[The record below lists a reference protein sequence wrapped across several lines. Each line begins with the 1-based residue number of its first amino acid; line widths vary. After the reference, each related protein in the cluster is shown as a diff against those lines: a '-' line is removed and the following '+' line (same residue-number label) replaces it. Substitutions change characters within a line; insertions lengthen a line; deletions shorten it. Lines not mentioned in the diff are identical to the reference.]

1 MPDIIKFCHWSYKQ
15 QGLGKQGTDP
25 LQTLKD
31 IIAIYSWHPSAAL
44 SLHARLHSFSEAD
57 FYKLETDKA
66 VLRMPAMRLSVHM
79 LPRETAAYIFA
90 ATVPPATDPV
100 WEKRYS
106 QPGRKIPSEHYKEW
120 RSLILKVATK
130 PLTVAEIKE
139 KTDIPDELTKFLLN
153 RMGYEG
159 DILRVGAESLRSN
172 IVSYVATRSWAK
184 ETLDRPSNEK
194 ALAWL
199 AAEYLRAFGPARVK
213 DFQWWA
219 GITAAKAKTAIA
231 ANDTTDIGDKYLL
244 PTKDLKAYESFKLPK
259 ADSIDILPQWDSYI
273 MGYAPD
279 GRERFVSPDM
289 QGNIY
294 GALGATAGNGLGTIL
309 INGSAHGSWNAR
321 FTGSK
326 MDIALNMFEKT
337 TVKANKEIDAQFQEI
352 ALLLKAK
359 TVSFQKK

>member
-1 MPDIIKFCHWSYKQ
+1 MSDIIKFRHWSYAHQ
-15 QGLGKQGTDP
+15 LLGKQGTNP
-25 LQTLKD
+25 LQALKN

-44 SLHARLHSFSEAD
+44 SLHARLHSFSEED
-57 FYKLETDKA
+57 FYKLETQKTA
-66 VLRMPAMRLSVHM
+66 LRMPAMRLSVHM
-79 LPRETAAYIFA
+79 LPKETAAYIFA
-90 ATVPPATDPV
+90 ATVPPTSDPI

-106 QPGRKIPSEHYKEW
+106 QPGRKIPSGHYKEW
-120 RSLILKVATK
+120 RSLILKTATE

-139 KTDIPDELTKFLLN
+139 KTNIPDELTKFLLN

-184 ETLDRPSNEK
+184 ETLDRPNNEK
-194 ALAWL
+194 ALTWL

-219 GITAAKAKTAIA
+219 GITATKAKVAIA
-231 ANDTTDIGDKYLL
+231 SNDTLDIGDKYLL
-244 PTKDLKAYESFKLPK
+244 LTNNLKAYESFKLPK
-259 ADSIDILPQWDSYI
+259 TDSVDILPQWDSYI

-279 GRERFVSPDM
+279 GRKRFVSQDM
-289 QGNIY
+289 QSNIY

-309 INGSAHGSWNAR
+309 INGAAHGSWNAR

-326 MDIALNMFEKT
+326 MDVALNMFEKAT
-337 TVKANKEIDAQFQEI
+337 AKASKEIEARFQDI

-359 TVSFQKK
+359 TLAFQK